1 MALTKLQKD
10 VCITMIDCT
19 LIFLITIL
27 HFVSFFLIKKSDFT
41 DIFDTYES
49 SPLFGFNLVKEDNCG
64 TQSSY
69 TFQVWDGWEERGKG
83 RYADTFG
90 ECWYNVCWLF

>member
-1 MALTKLQKD
+1 MALNKLEKD

-49 SPLFGFNLVKEDNCG
+49 SPFFEFKIDSENQEGF
-64 TQSSY
+64 S
-69 TFQVWDGWEERGKG
+69 
-83 RYADTFG
+83 
-90 ECWYNVCWLF
+90 NVIFHIYLAWNKKR